1 MSNVTNNLDEEE
13 LRKGIEASLAH
24 LNNAQALPREVNP
37 KQREKDITGVRQTEI
52 QRLEDEKLLK
62 NLGCRRNPDRTNR
75 ANHVEIAKD
84 DAANEDEP
92 LIVTEY
98 HNGQRVRIA
107 YQVITD
113 DILYEYLLNHQ
124 DLTVLEVIDG
134 NIREELRSYTRDE
147 NTGEVFCEVAVS
159 IGKAKVQGP
168 DSGRLR
174 FWVQCDENGVSPVEH
189 NEPQPIFAN
198 FATHYEVYVD
208 FINPHDEAM
217 HKFVLRLR
225 DVYALQNDQAKND
238 ENAKAF
244 RTIGWHSKYVS
255 EKEHGVLWIN
265 SEGPLLDPDEASDSN
280 FDSDDDRKESAKL
293 KRERQKYKE
302 LKAKRKLRKTK
313 KQHKGGK
320 GGVEGDV
327 AIEKVADRPIAER
340 VIAPVVKKA
349 GDVPVVGK
357 EIRQPVRRVKLIDL
371 VAEAPAPVN
380 LNKAAFAARVQAEE
394 MVPVEVEE
402 DIQVINDGNGEED
415 NQMALAEQPQL
426 DHEQLK
432 RTVIQSLIERYRE
445 PIKALVMS
453 NYDKELEIMLENALQ
468 DKLKEYYG
476 LIDFGRDEAIKSICH
491 KFLRSPIFMSKSNT
505 IIVESLRREY
515 FEEFREEAYQKIL
528 AAEGDAIRHEIRQ
541 KFDLEA
547 LKEKMDL
554 DDREYEKRERAQEQ
568 DVEAE
573 KRSAEAK
580 RQRLQDATKDLDEQ
594 DQDFIGSLLDK

>member
-1 MSNVTNNLDEEE
+1 MNPTNNLDEEE

-62 NLGCRRNPDRTNR
+62 NLGCRRNPNRTNR
-75 ANHVEIAKD
+75 ANHVEIAED

-147 NTGEVFCEVAVS
+147 NTGEVFCEIAVS

-208 FINPHDEAM
+208 FINPHDEAL

-280 FDSDDDRKESAKL
+280 FDSDDDRKERAKL

-313 KQHKGGK
+313 KQHKVGK
-320 GGVEGDV
+320 R
-327 AIEKVADRPIAER
+327 KVPVER
-340 VIAPVVKKA
+340 VAPVVE
-349 GDVPVVGK
+349 K

-394 MVPVEVEE
+394 MVPVEVE

-432 RTVIQSLIERYRE
+432 RTVIQNLIERYRD
-445 PIKALVMS
+445 PIKAVVMS
-453 NYDKELEIMLENALQ
+453 NYDKELETMLENALQ
-468 DKLKEYYG
+468 DKLKEYYE
-476 LIDFGRDEAIKSICH
+476 LIDLGRAEAIKSICH

-554 DDREYEKRERAQEQ
+554 DDREYEKRYRAQEQ
-568 DVEAE
+568 DMQAE
-573 KRSAEAK
+573 ERVAEAK
-580 RQRLQDATKDLDEQ
+580 RQRLQDATKGLDQQ
-594 DQDFIGSLLDK
+594 DMSFINGLLGKEV